1 MPARTAH
8 AKINL
13 ALHVTGQRD
22 DGYHLLES
30 LVVFTAL
37 GDAVSATQDAAD
49 QLVVEGPEA
58 GSLADEPETDN
69 LVARARDVLRQA
81 ALAKGKVAGP
91 VSIRLNKRLP
101 VASGIGGGSADAAA
115 TLKLLSELWGYQPGH
130 EAMMQLGLKLGADVP
145 MCLAGRPLLARGI
158 GETLTPLDLGFSL
171 DLVIVNPR
179 IGVAT
184 PAVFAALENRQNPPL
199 PPLPVHGLADRDS
212 LLAWLGQTRNDLQAP
227 ARSAVPAIADCLH
240 ALNDA
245 GARFARMSGSG
256 ASCFGFFDDSQAAQ
270 EAAAQLQRSRP
281 DWFVAATSALSA

>member
-13 ALHVTGQRD
+13 ALHVTGQRE

-30 LVVFTAL
+30 LVVFTSL
-37 GDAVSATQDAAD
+37 GDAVSATPDKVD
-49 QLVVEGPEA
+49 RFVIEGPEA

-115 TLKLLSELWGYQPGH
+115 TLKLLAELWNYQPGH

-199 PPLPVHGLADRDS
+199 PPLPVHGFADRDS

-227 ARSAVPAIADCLH
+227 ARISVPAIADCLH

-256 ASCFGFFDDSQAAQ
+256 ASCFGIFDGSQAAQ

-281 DWFVAATSALSA
+281 DWFVAATSALPA